1 MLTTGLRDQF
11 GLNSD
16 SLTQKKKGEKG
27 QEVAQLVKHF
37 LDSMKT
43 EFNL

>member
-1 MLTTGLRDQF
+1 MLTTGLRGQF
-11 GLNSD
+11 ELNND

-27 QEVAQLVKHF
+27 QEVAQLVKRF

-43 EFNL
+43 ELNL